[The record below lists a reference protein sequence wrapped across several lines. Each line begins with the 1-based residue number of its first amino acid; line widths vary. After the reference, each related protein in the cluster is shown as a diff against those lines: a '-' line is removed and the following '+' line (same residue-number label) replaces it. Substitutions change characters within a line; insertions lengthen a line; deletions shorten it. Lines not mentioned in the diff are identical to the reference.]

1 MPNPSARIPN
11 RIPTLLLLSLLTA
24 CGGGGGDSPTPSGST
39 AGTAQTSATNGT
51 SSVTSGSGQTTAE
64 DNSSS
69 GTTAFSAQLLAAP
82 ADGTTIS
89 GVVQFQ
95 LQGTGIENAELLP
108 PTGYA
113 PVLGTFTVSP
123 DKTMATL
130 NFNTASLPNGTLRLR
145 VSAYDRPAGTAGAS
159 EAVVMPMRQWQVQN
173 ATPAAPTAVP
183 DASYMPLVMLPFA
196 NLPYVDPQALN
207 DLWAMS
213 DAAFSDYVT
222 NNWTQFEGTLR
233 RYVPSNVEFDFPT
246 PNGFYAAWSSCLATH
261 GATACHETVL
271 YLRGLMLNKQSAQST
286 A

>member
-1 MPNPSARIPN
+1 
-11 RIPTLLLLSLLTA
+11 LLLSLLAA
-24 CGGGGGDSPTPSGST
+24 CGGGGGSSAPPVST
-39 AGTAQTSATNGT
+39 AGTTQTGSTDSSGTTGNSSSGTTGGTN
-51 SSVTSGSGQTTAE
+51 SPATSGSPSTPTTE
-64 DNSSS
+64 QPSSS

-113 PVLGTFTVSP
+113 PVLGHFTVSP

-130 NFNTASLPNGTLRLR
+130 TFDTASLPNGTLRVR
-145 VSAYDRPAGTAGAS
+145 VSAYDKPAGTAGAS
-159 EAVVMPMRQWQVQN
+159 EAVVMPTRQWRLQN
-173 ATPAAPTAVP
+173 AMPAVPTAVP
-183 DASYMPLVMLPFA
+183 DASYMPLVMLPFT

-222 NNWTQFEGTLR
+222 NHWTQFEATLH
-233 RYVPSNVEFDFPT
+233 RYVPANVDFDFPT
-246 PNGFYAAWSSCLATH
+246 PNGFYAAWSSCIDMH

-271 YLRGLMLNKQSAQST
+271 YLRGLMLSKQSAQT
-286 A
+286 PA